1 MIDPGTKEKRESIAV
16 NTDVVQENH
25 HLHDSSRAR
34 RENQGRLN
42 TFRTERNTEV
52 GKGIRERKGI
62 TIEGQAGRR
71 SGRRMVKDTA
81 LGWIPTVAKGIRVIF
96 TERQQGR
103 DRRSGTKDGN
113 IISEQEAIQRNGRRR
128 GGRGGR
134 RDTMSS

>member
-1 MIDPGTKEKRESIAV
+1 
-16 NTDVVQENH
+16 
-25 HLHDSSRAR
+25 
-34 RENQGRLN
+34 
-42 TFRTERNTEV
+42 
-52 GKGIRERKGI
+52 
-62 TIEGQAGRR
+62 
-71 SGRRMVKDTA
+71 MVKDTA